1 MKIGGYAML
10 ANKHD
15 MSKFNPKR
23 LSMRRDSMGEYKFW
37 IALGT
42 VLEALLTFWLF
53 LVHWM
58 TQPVRVIGRV
68 VREKRSGS

>member
-1 MKIGGYAML
+1 
-10 ANKHD
+10 
-15 MSKFNPKR
+15 
-23 LSMRRDSMGEYKFW
+23 MGEYKFW

>member
-1 MKIGGYAML
+1 
-10 ANKHD
+10 
-15 MSKFNPKR
+15 
-23 LSMRRDSMGEYKFW
+23 MGEYKFW

-58 TQPVRVIGRV
+58 TLPVRMIKRV
-68 VREKRSGS
+68 MGEKRSGH